1 MFLRAYILN
10 FRYFRR
16 NEKAQAALRLTSGHQ
31 DADSYIM
38 CECRNIQ
45 ALDLWFVIVGVR
57 RTGVKRPLGRQV

>member
-45 ALDLWFVIVGVR
+45 ALDL
-57 RTGVKRPLGRQV
+57 